1 MDTDLGPPVVPTWP
15 QQRRIRQRG
24 GGMQEEPAR
33 RPGKGGLSSRGQQEH
48 HSHTGTL
55 REQRRERGSEEGA
68 AQLV

>member
-1 MDTDLGPPVVPTWP
+1 MDTDLGRQWYPPGHSSAESGK
-15 QQRRIRQRG
+15 G

-48 HSHTGTL
+48 RSHTGTL
-55 REQRRERGSEEGA
+55 QRRERGSEEGA

>member
-1 MDTDLGPPVVPTWP
+1 MDTDLGPPVVPTRP

-48 HSHTGTL
+48 RSHTGTL
-55 REQRRERGSEEGA
+55 QRRERGSEEGA